1 MLMYCLLVAVVELA
15 TTVVEVDPAA
25 ESRTKLVLLSPE
37 LSTSRWELEVQLEQ
51 AIATTEEMVWLR
63 RLEASQLTEET
74 VAVHG
79 VAAVQAALQFLDQ
92 AQVETAVEACRKLV
106 VLALMD
112 L

>member
-1 MLMYCLLVAVVELA
+1 MYCLSVAVVELV

-25 ESRTKLVLLSPE
+25 ASRTKLVLLSPE
-37 LSTSRWELEVQLEQ
+37 LSTSRWELEVQPEQ

-79 VAAVQAALQFLDQ
+79 MAAVQVVLQFLDQ
-92 AQVETAVEACRKLV
+92 AQAETAVGAYRKLEV
-106 VLALMD
+106 RALMD
-112 L
+112 R

>member
-1 MLMYCLLVAVVELA
+1 
-15 TTVVEVDPAA
+15 VDQAA
-25 ESRTKLVLLSPE
+25 ESRTKLVLPSPE

-74 VAVHG
+74 VAVPG
-79 VAAVQAALQFLDQ
+79 VAAVQAAFQFLDQ